1 MKIDGIDFN
10 VKVAKATPKDE
21 WIAKISRIFKENE
34 RESKKAYLSDCY
46 EKCLKEYDRLHQTKV
61 SSASKPKND

>member
-21 WIAKISRIFKENE
+21 WVAKVSHIFKENE
-34 RESKKAYLSDCY
+34 REGKKAYLSDCY
-46 EKCLKEYDRLHQTKV
+46 DKCLKEYDRLNPPKT
-61 SSASKPKND
+61 SAVQKPKND